1 MYKRLALCFCLC
13 WLICWGYTQFLAH
26 KASDTTQPPETTAAP
41 TQSQTTQAT
50 FPKDPTPVEIDP
62 EAQLAELGAITASHY
77 TDNPS
82 ANYVWDVKIW
92 GDMVYRGAGDYD
104 KNSGNTPIW
113 AFNKATNEWV
123 VTGTAKDEAIQR
135 FIEINGTLYTPGID
149 STGSWELGNFYV
161 LEDTSWKQVQN
172 LPNAVHNFD
181 MMEFD
186 GKIFAGVGTETVGN
200 TVAVSVDKGE
210 TWDFVPLYR
219 DDEILDTTGYEF
231 SRTYAFAEYD
241 NHLYALLLFKKLET
255 TGYDY
260 FIFRYEDGKMV
271 YQAVADGSLTGH
283 ASRNYWQGRLEWN
296 GVCYLATTQLNAI
309 TNFADPESYQQIAM
323 PDGEY
328 VTDILL
334 YNNELYVLSFLF
346 TDDSTYHVTI
356 YKSATGE
363 EGSFTAVT
371 TFDYAAVPLC
381 FDFDGT
387 HFYIGTGTSPTDP
400 ATVGMLLRVKA

>member
-1 MYKRLALCFCLC
+1 MF
-13 WLICWGYTQFLAH
+13 WGYDQILARLTPD
-26 KASDTTQPPETTAAP
+26 ASQPTETTAAP

-62 EAQLAELGAITASHY
+62 EAQVAELGAITATHY
-77 TDNPS
+77 TGNQS

-92 GDMVYRGAGDYD
+92 GDLVYRGAGDYD

-123 VTGTAKDEAIQR
+123 VTGTAKDEAIHR
-135 FIEINGTLYTPGID
+135 FIEIDGTLYTPGID
-149 STGSWELGNFYV
+149 STGSWALGNFYV
-161 LEDTSWKQVQN
+161 LEGDTWKQVQN
-172 LPNAVHNFD
+172 LPNGVHNFD
-181 MMEFD
+181 MFGFD
-186 GKIFAGVGTETVGN
+186 GKIFAGLGTETVEN
-200 TVAVSVDKGE
+200 TVAVSADKGA
-210 TWDFVPLYR
+210 TWDFAPLYQ
-219 DDEILDTTGYEF
+219 DGAIFNTAGYEY

-241 NHLYALLLFKKLET
+241 GQLYALLLFKKNGT
-255 TGYDY
+255 AGYDY

-271 YQAVADGSLTGH
+271 YQTVADGCLTGH

-309 TNFADPESYQQIAM
+309 TNFADPESYQQIGM
-323 PDGEY
+323 PNGEY

-334 YNNELYVLSFLF
+334 HDNELYALSFLF
-346 TDDSTYHVTI
+346 MDDSTYHVTI

-400 ATVGMLLRVKA
+400 TTVGMLLRVKA